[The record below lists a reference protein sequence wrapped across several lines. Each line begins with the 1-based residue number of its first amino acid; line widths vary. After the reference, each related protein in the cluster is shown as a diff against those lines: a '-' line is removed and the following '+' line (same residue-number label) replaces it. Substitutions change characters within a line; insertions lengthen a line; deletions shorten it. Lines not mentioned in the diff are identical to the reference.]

1 MADDGI
7 EPTAALIRIP
17 AMKLGS
23 LSVRQV
29 GGLAI
34 APDDHGPDFILFP
47 REKRRPSGRRGIAT
61 HAISRASY
69 DAPFSMFAKVLWAR
83 ILVFCMDV
91 QLSM

>member
-1 MADDGI
+1 MVDDGI
-7 EPTAALIRIP
+7 DPTAALVRIP

-29 GGLAI
+29 GALAI
-34 APDDHGPDFILFP
+34 APDDHGRDFILFT
-47 REKRRPSGRRGIAT
+47 REKRRRSGRRGIVTRVA
-61 HAISRASY
+61 SRASH

-83 ILVFCMDV
+83 TLIDCMDV